1 MNIGGGE
8 AADQLVR
15 MLLSGGEVAVRLGGS
30 AAKNLLAMS
39 LALAKNHKKISG
51 KVRMGKMLQQTRDL
65 RVFPMTQEEYREFRL
80 KAREPKL
87 LYAAIQNSRDS
98 NGPNSMVDVVM
109 AGHRG
114 GTGQFGVPEDD
125 VPATGVPPKG
135 AAVRERQRR
144 WNRNAKKD
152 SRSDAP
158 HAIPAP
164 ALLRAP
170 GARRGRRV
178 RSGPLL
184 RAACR
189 AIALGW
195 RNSVS
200 VPRPGRKPRRGP
212 RPDDRVLFGESAGYS
227 GPVRVWLSC
236 KKVEGG
242 QIT

>member
-109 AGHRG
+109 
-114 GTGQFGVPEDD
+114 
-125 VPATGVPPKG
+125 PATEVERANLVFQKMMYQQPEFPAGSG
-135 AAVRERQRR
+135 AAAGDGT
-144 WNRNAKKD
+144 RNAKKRFPVGTRLTRYRHQL
-152 SRSDAP
+152 SY
-158 HAIPAP
+158 
-164 ALLRAP
+164 
-170 GARRGRRV
+170 ARRE
-178 RSGPLL
+178 
-184 RAACR
+184 
-189 AIALGW
+189 
-195 RNSVS
+195 
-200 VPRPGRKPRRGP
+200 RGE
-212 RPDDRVLFGESAGYS
+212 DDE
-227 GPVRVWLSC
+227 
-236 KKVEGG
+236 
-242 QIT
+242 

>member
-1 MNIGGGE
+1 
-8 AADQLVR
+8 

-109 AGHRG
+109 
-114 GTGQFGVPEDD
+114 
-125 VPATGVPPKG
+125 PATEVERANLVFQKMMYQQPEFPRKEQPD
-135 AAVRERQRR
+135 RERQPEMEPGTP
-144 WNRNAKKD
+144 KKD
-152 SRSDAP
+152 SRSG
-158 HAIPAP
+158 
-164 ALLRAP
+164 RASRDTGTSSP
-170 GARRGRRV
+170 TRAGARRGRRV

-200 VPRPGRKPRRGP
+200 VPRPGRKPDADKAR
-212 RPDDRVLFGESAGYS
+212 
-227 GPVRVWLSC
+227 
-236 KKVEGG
+236 
-242 QIT
+242 

>member
-65 RVFPMTQEEYREFRL
+65 RVFPMTQEEYREFRH

-87 LYAAIQNSRDS
+87 LYAAIQNSRD
-98 NGPNSMVDVVM
+98 PNDPQSTVDVVM
-109 AGHRG
+109 
-114 GTGQFGVPEDD
+114 
-125 VPATGVPPKG
+125 PATEVERANLVFQKMMYQQPEAPQKEQPE
-135 AAVRERQRR
+135 RERQPEKEPGTP
-144 WNRNAKKD
+144 KKD
-152 SRSDAP
+152 SRSG
-158 HAIPAP
+158 
-164 ALLRAP
+164 RASRDTSTSSP
-170 GARRGRRV
+170 YRKLRRV
-178 RSGPLL
+178 RS
-184 RAACR
+184 
-189 AIALGW
+189 
-195 RNSVS
+195 
-200 VPRPGRKPRRGP
+200 
-212 RPDDRVLFGESAGYS
+212 PDDRVLFGESAGHS
-227 GPVRVWLSC
+227 VPVRVWLSY